1 MTSGATLRT
10 WIEALALRVAPG
22 ASETD
27 LSVRP
32 PHADEPVLVV
42 RRQDPQ
48 TWDVVHERRVTAS
61 VLSSDWQAPWDSEPA
76 AAVVGRAARQVA
88 FGSPL
93 VESGTR
99 DDGGDL
105 MVRFRA
111 PVFDD
116 GLTRQAFVLTV
127 SSVLKAAQAFE
138 LVMEHRAD
146 ELVAWKEFQA
156 TSEQRRKDQQDLI
169 KQMTGPPRMPRSP

>member
-1 MTSGATLRT
+1 MTGGATLRT
-10 WIEALALRVAPG
+10 WIEALGLRVASG
-22 ASETD
+22 ASPTD
-27 LSVRP
+27 LWIRP
-32 PHADEPVLVV
+32 ADADEPVLVV

-48 TWDVVHERRVTAS
+48 TWDVVHERRVPAS
-61 VLSSDWQAPWDSEPA
+61 VLSSDWHAPWDREPP

-93 VESGTR
+93 VESDTH

-116 GLTRQAFVLTV
+116 GLTRQACLLTV

-138 LVMEHRAD
+138 LVMAQRAN
-146 ELVAWKEFQA
+146 ELVAWTEFQA

-169 KQMTGPPRMPRSP
+169 NQMTGPPRMPPSR